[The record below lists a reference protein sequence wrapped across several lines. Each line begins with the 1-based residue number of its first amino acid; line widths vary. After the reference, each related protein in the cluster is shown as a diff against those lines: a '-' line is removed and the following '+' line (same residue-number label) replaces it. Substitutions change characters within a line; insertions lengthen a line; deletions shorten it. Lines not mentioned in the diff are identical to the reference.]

1 MSSDELQ
8 NQLPELVTLLV
19 AIGQLLPNRVDPD
32 LVEYVDRASKGGI
45 ECELL
50 HSALSLVAKSKP
62 GPKIRAAM

>member
-19 AIGQLLPNRVDPD
+19 AIGQLLPSRVDPE

-50 HSALSLVAKSKP
+50 HSALSLVAKSPAKP
-62 GPKIRAAM
+62 KFKVG